1 MNLDRQDQSFEIVGK
16 TFAGLEPV
24 LEKELHG
31 IGAKQIKLLTRGVSF
46 HGDLGLLYMANYTCR
61 SAIRFLKPILKF
73 RAKNEDELYKGI
85 KRYAWDQIFSI
96 NDTFSIDAVVNHS
109 PIKQSKYAALKVK
122 DAIVDQFR
130 QKTGKRP
137 SVDVENPAIRL
148 HLHIHMK
155 DCTVSL
161 DSSGSSLHLR
171 GYRSKTVTA
180 PMNEVL
186 AAGLIMLTGWKG
198 EKNFTD
204 PMCGSGTF
212 LIESAMIA
220 KSIPAGYYR
229 QHYGFQRW
237 REYDKELWNKVK
249 KNAIAEIKPLQIKIQ
264 GSDLSDR
271 AIRSSRD
278 NLHNAGLYKEVEL
291 RKTGINESV
300 PPPGQGIAIINPPYG
315 ERLLTA
321 DLLGLYKTIGDSFK
335 RTYKG
340 YEAWIISSDMD
351 AMKNIGLRPSRKITV
366 FNGKLACRFAR
377 YELYEGSRK
386 TKKS

>member
-1 MNLDRQDQSFEIVGK
+1 LDRKDQNFEIIGK
-16 TFAGLEPV
+16 TFAGLETI
-24 LEKELHG
+24 LEQELHD
-31 IGAKQIKLLTRGVSF
+31 IGAKQIKPLTRGVSF
-46 HGDLGLLYMANYTCR
+46 RGDLELLYMANYKCR
-61 SAIRFLKPILKF
+61 SAIRFLKPVLKF
-73 RAKNEDELYKGI
+73 KAKDENSLYAGI
-85 KRYAWDQIFSI
+85 KRFTWEKIFSV
-96 NDTFSIDAVVNHS
+96 NDTFSIDSVVNHS
-109 PIKQSKYAALKVK
+109 PIKHSRYAALKAK

-130 QKTGKRP
+130 EKSGKRP
-137 SVDVENPAIRL
+137 SIDTDNPTIRL
-148 HLHIHMK
+148 HLHIHQT

-171 GYRSKTVTA
+171 GYRTKTVAA

-212 LIESAMIA
+212 LIEAAMIA

-229 QHYGFQRW
+229 QQYGFQRW
-237 REYDKELWNKVK
+237 KEYDRDLWNGVRE
-249 KNAIAEIKPLQIKIQ
+249 NANADIRPLQIKIQ

-271 AIRSSRD
+271 AIRSTRD
-278 NLHNAGLYKEVEL
+278 NLRNTGLHQEVEIW
-291 RKTGINESV
+291 KTGIDESK
-300 PPPGQGIAIINPPYG
+300 PPPGPGIAIINPPYG
-315 ERLLTA
+315 ERLLA
-321 DLLGLYKTIGDSFK
+321 DDLAGLYKTIGDSFK
-335 RTYKG
+335 KIYTG

-386 TKKS
+386 PTKN